1 MVYVPGTTLDLP
13 EEARGHAFTV
23 LTPVFALS
31 GGGLLLSQITEM
43 TGLSPSTIQNWV
55 KRGWVENPVNKRYN
69 ELKVARILILN
80 LLRPAMQLEKIV
92 TLMTYINGRVDDRSD
107 DIIPDPQLFEMLCS
121 AILTLDEQDS
131 ISEEYIRKLAAQTV
145 GDYEGP
151 FPGAH
156 ERLIKAITLMLM
168 NTAAAELMRRAEGL
182 YTQIAAT
189 EQEEESL

>member
-1 MVYVPGTTLDLP
+1 MVHVPGTTLELP
-13 EEARGHAFTV
+13 DEARGHAFAA
-23 LTPVFALS
+23 LTPVFTLS

-55 KRGWVENPVNKRYN
+55 KRGWVENPINKRYN
-69 ELKVARILILN
+69 EHKVARILILN

-92 TLMTYINGRVDDRSD
+92 ALMTYINGRVDDCSD

-131 ISEEYIRKLAAQTV
+131 LSENYIRELAAQTV
-145 GDYEGP
+145 GNYEGP
-151 FPGAH
+151 YPGAR
-156 ERLIKAITLMLM
+156 ERLIKAITLMLL

-182 YTQIAAT
+182 YSQIAESA
-189 EQEEESL
+189 QEEEST